1 MTEEA
6 TQQTR
11 SIIARW
17 QGLSSTEREHL
28 VLREQTDGIVAES
41 VFLSGGGAEAFA
53 VHYKLFCDLSWNA
66 LHLDVAVIGSDK
78 RLIIQRRIETGQWFT
93 EAGEEL
99 AHLQGL
105 IDIDLSISPF
115 TNTLPIRR
123 LNLAKGQ
130 SADITVV
137 YVILPEVTVHSDP
150 QRYTRLDTNRY
161 HFDSVDSDFHSE
173 IEVDNDGLVTHYP
186 GLFARIS

>member
-1 MTEEA
+1 MIEE
-6 TQQTR
+6 TSKETR
-11 SIIARW
+11 STIVRW

-28 VLREQTDGIVAES
+28 VLTEDIDGVVAES

-53 VHYKLFCDLSWNA
+53 VHYKLTCDVSWNA
-66 LHLDVAVIGSDK
+66 LKLDIAVIGSNK
-78 RLIIQRRIETGQWFT
+78 RVILQRNIETGQWFN
-93 EAGEEL
+93 ENGEEL

-105 IDIDLSISPF
+105 IDVDLSISPF

-123 LNLAKGQ
+123 LKLAKEQ

-137 YVILPEVTVHSDP
+137 YVTLPEISIHADL
-150 QRYTRLDTNRY
+150 QRYKRLNTNLY
-161 HFDSVDSDFHSE
+161 HFDSVDSDFQSE